1 MKLHYENRISFF
13 VFQILDE
20 SSRLIPTLEW
30 TQFQDEFYSQ
40 LSIINELY
48 ENGCAD
54 YSETE
59 CNIDVTEILSL
70 SELDQRI
77 LGLPNLYPFE
87 IYIESEGNLKGKDFK
102 LKYGFY
108 NFAPNGNIIN
118 SEKKGCII
126 NCTDTQYLLNL
137 NQYLLCGS
145 IDDFNSL
152 PDFKKGGVFNLS
164 RLAGIKKLSTENN
177 IKLEKFLKSQELLN
191 VDKVKIDV
199 KFNEGILEIFPI
211 LDIPENDRFISQFDL
226 LSDTP
231 KDEYSIQNRAGGAT
245 RILFD
250 KKQKS
255 ELRIVKSKRKLINQI
270 EINEIIER
278 PEVYFNP
285 DVVDLDFYSRRVKEI
300 GLYKPK
306 FYPFVCPYKSEW
318 IPGIL
323 IKEKFD
329 GEKKIYF
336 KTEDQLNEFIEAKEL
351 ALKENSSSVFWKN
364 SEIPY
369 EFATELI
376 SKAKEQFRNPSKPIR
391 KNNTSGVEVLII
403 KENAELTE
411 YVDNINENPVLENK
425 FYRVS
430 NLNPLIEVKQHQ
442 KVGISWLQSLYKRD
456 CPGALLADDM
466 GLGKTLQLLYFIE
479 WHNQNHADNKPYL
492 IVAPISLMENWEN
505 EYKKFFDPQLLPL
518 IRINNQ
524 SKLAKDYN
532 IEDNKKSAV
541 SLQKKQIILLN
552 YETLRIFQFS
562 IGLVEFSLVALDEA
576 QKIKTP
582 GTLITNAAK
591 ALKADFKIAMTGTP
605 VENTLIDI
613 WCIMDFAVPG
623 LLGSGKEFADVYQN
637 PLKNEETNVQEL
649 TDKLRS
655 QIGIYIQRRLKTQ
668 IKADLPNKYDTGD
681 KAKRTLIMPNI
692 QLEYYKHQ
700 IELAND
706 IAYSQ
711 NNRGIQK
718 LKSLQAIR
726 DISDHPFLYDK
737 QILSYSSDDLIN
749 SSAKLILLMNILSE
763 IKSKNEKVIIF
774 AERKDTQKM
783 IHKVIYEK
791 LNLNT
796 SIINGD
802 TKSYST
808 NDDKSKLSRQQTI
821 DRFQS
826 REGFNAIIM
835 SPIAA
840 GVGLNVTHA
849 NHVIHYSRHWNPAK
863 EQQAT
868 DRAYRIGQEKDVY
881 VYYPMAVLPNHMLDE
896 AGEKM
901 KSFDEILDQLL
912 SRKSNLASNLLFPTD
927 QAEVTPEDIFDSVF
941 GTKAESQ
948 SINLTFEDI
957 DRLQPNLFESYIGV
971 LYQKKGFDVTL
982 TPYSNDKGV
991 DIVIKK
997 ENENYLI
1004 QAKQSSSLVGID
1016 AIQEVYTAKKYYESI
1031 FNCEFNLIVV
1041 TNNYFTSTALSL
1053 AKLNAVNLIS
1063 RDELVKLN
1071 SNANVNN
1078 KEIDKLEIQRLERI

>member
-1 MKLHYENRISFF
+1 MRLHYENNITFF
-13 VFQILDE
+13 SFQILDE
-20 SSRLIPTLEW
+20 SSRLIPIIEW
-30 TQFQDEFYSQ
+30 GNFQSEFYSQ

-48 ENGCAD
+48 ENGSAD

-59 CNIDVTEILSL
+59 CRISVTELLSL
-70 SELDQRI
+70 SEIDQRI

-87 IYIESEGNLKGKDFK
+87 IYIESDGNLKGKDFK

-108 NFAPNGNIIN
+108 NFVPNGSIIH

-126 NCTDTQYLLNL
+126 NCTDSQYLLNL
-137 NQYLLCGS
+137 NQYLLCDS

-152 PDFKKGGVFNLS
+152 PDFEKGGVFNLS
-164 RLAGIKKLSTENN
+164 KLASIKKLSTENN
-177 IKLEKFLKSQELLN
+177 IKLEEFLNSQELHN

-199 KFNEGILEIFPI
+199 KFNEGVLEIFPI

-226 LSDTP
+226 LSEP
-231 KDEYSIQNRAGGAT
+231 PQNEYSIQNKAGGAT

-250 KKQKS
+250 EKQKS
-255 ELRIVKSKRKLINQI
+255 ELRVIKSKRKISNQN

-278 PEVYFNP
+278 PEIYFNS
-285 DVVDLDFYSRRVKEI
+285 DLVDLNSYSQRVKEI

-306 FYPFVCPYKSEW
+306 FYPFVCPYKSQW

-323 IKEKFD
+323 IKDKFD

-351 ALKENSSSVFWKN
+351 ASNENSSSVFWKN
-364 SEIPY
+364 SDIPF

-376 SKAKEQFRNPSKPIR
+376 AKAKEQFRTPNKPLR
-391 KNNTSGVEVLII
+391 RNSTSSVEVLII
-403 KENAELTE
+403 KENAEISE
-411 YVDNINENPVLENK
+411 YSDNVNENPYLENK
-425 FYRVS
+425 FFRIP
-430 NLNPLIEVKQHQ
+430 NLNPLIEIKDHQ
-442 KVGISWLQSLYKRD
+442 KNGISWLQSLYKNN

-479 WHNQNHADNKPYL
+479 WHTQNNSSDKPYL

-505 EYKKFFDPQLLPL
+505 EYQKFFDPQLLPL
-518 IRINNQ
+518 VRLNNL
-524 SKLAKDYN
+524 SKLAKEYN
-532 IEDNKKSAV
+532 IEENKKSAL
-541 SLQKKQIILLN
+541 SLQKKQIILTN

-562 IGLVEFSLVALDEA
+562 LGLIDFSLVALDEA

-623 LLGSGKEFADVYQN
+623 LLGSGKEFASVYQN
-637 PLKNEETNVQEL
+637 PLKSEETNVQEL
-649 TDKLRS
+649 TEKLRS
-655 QIGIYIQRRLKTQ
+655 QIGVYLKRRLKSQ
-668 IKADLPNKYDTGD
+668 IKEDLPKKFDTGVN
-681 KAKRTLIMPNI
+681 AKRKMVMPNI
-692 QLEYYKHQ
+692 QLEYYNHQ

-706 IAYSQ
+706 SSYLQ

-737 QILSYSSDDLIN
+737 QILSYNSDDLIS
-749 SSAKLILLMNILSE
+749 SSAKLILLMNILTE
-763 IKSKNEKVIIF
+763 IKNKNEKVIIF

-783 IHKVIYEK
+783 LHKVIYEK
-791 LNLNT
+791 FNLYT

-808 NDDKSKLSRQQTI
+808 NNDKSKLSRQQTI
-821 DRFQS
+821 DRFQN

-881 VYYPMAVLPNHMLDE
+881 VYYPMAVLPDHMLDE

-912 SRKSNLASNLLFPTD
+912 LRKSNLASNLLFPTD

-971 LYQKKGFDVTL
+971 LYQKEGFDVTL

-997 ENENYLI
+997 KNENYLI

-1031 FNCEFNLIVV
+1031 FNCEFNLLVV

-1053 AKLNAVNLIS
+1053 ARLNNVNLIS
-1063 RDELVKLN
+1063 RDELAELN
-1071 SNANVNN
+1071 TNAKVSN
-1078 KEIDKLEIQRLERI
+1078 KEINKLETQRLERI